1 VVCAGK
7 IYKKLNLTSQ
17 AMMNFSLALDL
28 KPTVT
33 DVNHIKSAIEAGRA
47 AGRDRGGAL
56 ALLCSLAL
64 AAYKHSSSLPIANAA
79 KTYSGALPLPNPQ
92 NRVSRGVVDGGLGH
106 HLSSTVHS
114 LME

>member
-33 DVNHIKSAIEAGRA
+33 DVNHIKSAI
-47 AGRDRGGAL
+47 DKL
-56 ALLCSLAL
+56 AV
-64 AAYKHSSSLPIANAA
+64 
-79 KTYSGALPLPNPQ
+79 PQ
-92 NRVSRGVVDGGLGH
+92 EETEEEL
-106 HLSSTVHS
+106 
-114 LME
+114 